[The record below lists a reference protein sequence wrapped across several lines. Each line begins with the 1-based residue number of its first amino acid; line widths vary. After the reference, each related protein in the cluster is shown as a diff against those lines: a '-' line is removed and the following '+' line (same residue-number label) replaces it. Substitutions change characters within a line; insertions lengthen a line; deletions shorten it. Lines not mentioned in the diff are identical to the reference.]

1 MVKPA
6 PMIKPVALVALAA
19 ALAAVPAAAGPGG
32 RLGTLQ
38 PGRYLCEVPGD
49 AAGPASKPV
58 AGAWFD
64 VNKASSYD
72 TEGGS
77 GTYLLTGDRVVF
89 TRGPMKGATFE
100 RVSKRRLERTDLDG
114 ALARMRCVRTG
125 RAE

>member
-1 MVKPA
+1 MVRP
-6 PMIKPVALVALAA
+6 IALAA
-19 ALAAVPAAAGPGG
+19 LGALCAAPVFAEPVSAEHGG

-49 AAGPASKPV
+49 AAGAASVPV

-64 VNKASSYD
+64 VKKASRYSA
-72 TEGGS
+72 EGGS

-89 TRGPMKGATFE
+89 TRGPMKGATFD
-100 RVSKRRLERTDLDG
+100 RVSKRRLERTDLAG
-114 ALARMRCVRTG
+114 ERTKMRCVRTG